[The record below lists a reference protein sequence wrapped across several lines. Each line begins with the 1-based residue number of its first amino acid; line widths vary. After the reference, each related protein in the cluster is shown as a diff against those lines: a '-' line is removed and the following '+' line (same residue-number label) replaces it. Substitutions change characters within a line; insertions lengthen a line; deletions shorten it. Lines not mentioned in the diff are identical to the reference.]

1 MSHGVFTVIVMTQSD
16 IRSDPEGTMPSGA
29 EPACSP
35 AAPPTLPMSA
45 PLIES
50 VLPAES
56 NGLVLPVE
64 SVVTVLGGAR
74 SAVTEASRVPL
85 SDATSGTLTQI
96 IEESARLRSAAQA
109 VLLAATAALET
120 KRAGS
125 GRSALRDHA
134 RLSTQGAKRAART
147 SEQIAR
153 MPNVARGLAGGMLTA
168 EHAEVLADAARSTSP
183 EAIDTNIEL
192 LEAAAEVP
200 PEVLRRDARE
210 FAARH
215 DPESVKTVLDRQRR
229 DRSAAMFIDHSTGMG
244 VLNARLDPVSF
255 ALVQQAVENYCDALW
270 RLDGGR
276 DGTPNEVRNNT
287 QRLADS
293 LFEMLTDRNAL
304 AAIGHPAADN
314 ADGKPGVQWPHEDA
328 EPGPRGDSGCGC
340 GDTER
345 EANDGDSPD
354 SAAGRSIDRW
364 RPSQAPNQLVII
376 ADIGVIDG
384 TDPDGL
390 CEALGVGPV
399 PPQIL
404 DDLSP
409 DTRISGAVFGGPGH
423 VLWLGRSRRH
433 ASIAQQLAVAIRDRG
448 CVLCRMP
455 MHRCEFH
462 HIDEWRADRGRT
474 DENNLAALCDDCH
487 NTLHVHNQRLVR
499 RAAGRWD
506 TEPRGDAAVG
516 QSSSVS
522 RCDAAVGQSSS
533 VSWGDAAVGQ
543 SSSVSWGDPA
553 VGTPSGRT
561 RGDPTA
567 AQPQAA

>member
-1 MSHGVFTVIVMTQSD
+1 
-16 IRSDPEGTMPSGA
+16 MPSGS
-29 EPACSP
+29 EPVCSP
-35 AAPPTLPMSA
+35 AAPSTLPVCSPAVPPTLPVSA

-50 VLPAES
+50 VLAAEPD
-56 NGLVLPVE
+56 GLVRWAE

-85 SDATSGTLTQI
+85 SDATAGTLTQI
-96 IEESARLRSAAQA
+96 IEESARLRSASQA
-109 VLLAATAALET
+109 VLLAATAALEIQ
-120 KRAGS
+120 RAGS

-134 RLSTQGAKRAART
+134 RLSTRGAKRAAQT

-183 EAIDTNIEL
+183 EVIDTNIEL
-192 LEAAAEVP
+192 LEAAVEVT

-210 FAARH
+210 FVARH

-276 DGTPNEVRNNT
+276 DGTPNEIRNNA

-293 LFEMLTDRNAL
+293 FFEMLTDRNAL
-304 AAIGHPAADN
+304 ATIGHPAADN
-314 ADGKPGVQWPHEDA
+314 ADAKPGVQPPHKDV
-328 EPGPRGDSGCGC
+328 EPDPRANTGPRPNNNTGPGPTSDTGTSPRGDAGSGRSNGAGPDPSRDTGPGRR
-340 GDTER
+340 GDAGSGRSGDAER
-345 EANDGDSPD
+345 GANGGDSPD
-354 SAAGRSIDRW
+354 SATGRSIDRW

-423 VLWLGRSRRH
+423 VLWLGRSRRR

-448 CVLCRMP
+448 CVLCRTP

-462 HIDEWRADRGRT
+462 HIDEWNADHGRT

-487 NTLHVHNQRLVR
+487 NTLHVRNQRLVR
-499 RAAGRWD
+499 RAVSRWD
-506 TEPRGDAAVG
+506 TEPRGGAPPETRAV
-516 QSSSVS
+516 
-522 RCDAAVGQSSS
+522 R
-533 VSWGDAAVGQ
+533 
-543 SSSVSWGDPA
+543 
-553 VGTPSGRT
+553 
-561 RGDPTA
+561 RGVP
-567 AQPQAA
+567 

>member
-1 MSHGVFTVIVMTQSD
+1 MTGPDIHG
-16 IRSDPEGTMPSGA
+16 DPEGAMPSGA
-29 EPACSP
+29 EPASSP
-35 AAPPTLPMSA
+35 VASSTLSVSA
-45 PLIES
+45 PLNEP
-50 VLPAES
+50 VLPEEP
-56 NGLVLPVE
+56 NGLVLSAE

-74 SAVTEASRVPL
+74 SAVTEASRVL
-85 SDATSGTLTQI
+85 LNDATSGTLTQI
-96 IEESARLRSAAQA
+96 VEESARLRSAAQA

-125 GRSALRDHA
+125 GRSALKDHA
-134 RLSTQGAKRAART
+134 RMSTRGAKRAAET

-168 EHAEVLADAARSTSP
+168 EHAEVLADAARNTSP

-210 FAARH
+210 FTARH
-215 DPESVKTVLDRQRR
+215 DPESVKKVLDRQRR

-244 VLNARLDPVSF
+244 VLNAHLDPVSF
-255 ALVQQAVENYCDALW
+255 ALVRQAVENYCDALW
-270 RLDGGR
+270 HLDGGR
-276 DGTPNEVRNNT
+276 DGTPTEIRNNA

-293 LFEMLTDRNAL
+293 FFEMLTDRNAL
-304 AAIGHPAADN
+304 ATIGHSAANN
-314 ADGKPGVQWPHEDA
+314 ADTEPGVQRPHEDA
-328 EPGPRGDSGCGC
+328 EPDPSGGAGRGPSGNTGP
-340 GDTER
+340 GRSSDTER
-345 EANDGDSPD
+345 GANDGDSPD

-409 DTRISGAVFGGPGH
+409 ETRISGAVFGGPGH

-448 CVLCRMP
+448 CVLCRTP

-462 HIDEWRADRGRT
+462 HIDEWKADRGRT

-487 NTLHVHNQRLVR
+487 NTLHLQDQCLVR

-506 TEPRGDAAVG
+506 TEPRGDPAAH
-516 QSSSVS
+516 
-522 RCDAAVGQSSS
+522 
-533 VSWGDAAVGQ
+533 
-543 SSSVSWGDPA
+543 PA
-553 VGTPSGRT
+553 FSNCVATV
-561 RGDPTA
+561 
-567 AQPQAA
+567 